1 MSMYQFE
8 SKNSAKLTSIAQNL
22 VNLASRGRNPLAKSI
37 YKHWEIVYQ
46 NLLYCNTRL
55 PLQRSFN
62 YYAIPPGFIIDV
74 PTIFAWDTDDSTE
87 ETRSGKRT
95 AHITGGI
102 IIQREQSIA
111 TELRR

>member
-1 MSMYQFE
+1 MCQFE

-22 VNLASRGRNPLAKSI
+22 VNLASRGRYPLAKSI
-37 YKHWEIVYQ
+37 STGKLYIKIFCIVTQ
-46 NLLYCNTRL
+46 DCPCTDT
-55 PLQRSFN
+55 FN

>member
-1 MSMYQFE
+1 MSMCQFE
-8 SKNSAKLTSIAQNL
+8 SKNSAKLTSIAQKL
-22 VNLASRGRNPLAKSI
+22 VNLASRGRNPIAKSI
-37 YKHWEIVYQ
+37 SAGKLYIKIFCIVTQ
-46 NLLYCNTRL
+46 DCPAQINT
-55 PLQRSFN
+55 FN
-62 YYAIPPGFIIDV
+62 YYAIPPGFTFDV

-102 IIQREQSIA
+102 IIQREQIMT

>member
-1 MSMYQFE
+1 MCQFE

-37 YKHWEIVYQ
+37 STWKFIYQ
-46 NLLYCNTRL
+46 NLLYCNKTAL
-55 PLQRSFN
+55 AQINTFN

-74 PTIFAWDTDDSTE
+74 PTIFTWDPDDSTE
-87 ETRSGKRT
+87 ETRSGTRT

-102 IIQREQSIA
+102 IIQREQSI

>member
-1 MSMYQFE
+1 MCQFE

-37 YKHWEIVYQ
+37 STGKLYIKIFCIVTQ
-46 NLLYCNTRL
+46 NCLAQINT
-55 PLQRSFN
+55 FN

-74 PTIFAWDTDDSTE
+74 PTIFTWDPDDSTE

-102 IIQREQSIA
+102 IIQREQST